1 MHLEKVEP
9 KTPCSSGE
17 MKKGE
22 RCLKISEGIVF
33 SICEQERTD
42 IVMGRMEG
50 NNNLRSVIEDA
61 LLIQTY
67 RTALRDHPIQ

>member
-1 MHLEKVEP
+1 
-9 KTPCSSGE
+9 
-17 MKKGE
+17 MKMGE

-33 SICEQERTD
+33 SMCEQERTD